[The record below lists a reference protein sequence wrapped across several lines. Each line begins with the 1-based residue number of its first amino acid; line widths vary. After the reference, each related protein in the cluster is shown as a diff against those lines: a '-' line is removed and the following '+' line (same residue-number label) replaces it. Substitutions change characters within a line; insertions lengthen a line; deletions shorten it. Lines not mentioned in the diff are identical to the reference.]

1 MTDALVFI
9 LQEEPAPTV
18 QGRRSSLSGVC
29 YLTMGLL
36 VLLLGLVFASM
47 YVYRYF
53 FITQL
58 PRESM
63 FHCGV
68 LYEDSLYSPF
78 KGQLELH
85 EDVKIYIEENYEQI
99 NVPVPQFGGSD
110 PADIIH
116 DFQRGL
122 TAYHDITLDKC
133 YVIELNTTIV
143 MPPRNLWE
151 LLVNVKVQ
159 LQSCLF
165 CCNTRLGLMQFCSQ
179 QALTGFSTSRGGVR
193 KAKAQPELNLARDAK
208 NNKKGFYR
216 YINQKRK
223 VKESVPPLMNENGE
237 LVSTDEEKA
246 EGKSCLTNLVAFYE
260 GVTTSV
266 DKGKAMDI
274 ICLDFCKAFDTVP
287 YNILLSK
294 LERYGGPDWDQSVLG
309 TTALVIF
316 INDLDSEIECTLS
329 KFADDA
335 KLSGAVDTP
344 EGRDVIQR
352 DLEKWACV
360 NLMRFNKAKC
370 RVLHLGRGNPWYQ

>member
-1 MTDALVFI
+1 MVKIGVQQPPAALKPEKEREKAGGDGVAGTV
-9 LQEEPAPTV
+9 LLPPGAEEPAPAV

-58 PRESM
+58 PRESV

-151 LLVNVKVQ
+151 LLVNVKKGTYLPQTYIIQEEMIATEHVSDMEQ
-159 LQSCLF
+159 LGSFIYRLCSGKETYRLKRRSARRRISRREAGNCHRIRHF
-165 CCNTRLGLMQFCSQ
+165 ENTFVVETVIC
-179 QALTGFSTSRGGVR
+179 
-193 KAKAQPELNLARDAK
+193 
-208 NNKKGFYR
+208 KK
-216 YINQKRK
+216 
-223 VKESVPPLMNENGE
+223 S
-237 LVSTDEEKA
+237 
-246 EGKSCLTNLVAFYE
+246 
-260 GVTTSV
+260 
-266 DKGKAMDI
+266 
-274 ICLDFCKAFDTVP
+274 
-287 YNILLSK
+287 
-294 LERYGGPDWDQSVLG
+294 
-309 TTALVIF
+309 
-316 INDLDSEIECTLS
+316 
-329 KFADDA
+329 
-335 KLSGAVDTP
+335 
-344 EGRDVIQR
+344 
-352 DLEKWACV
+352 
-360 NLMRFNKAKC
+360 
-370 RVLHLGRGNPWYQ
+370 

>member
-1 MTDALVFI
+1 
-9 LQEEPAPTV
+9 
-18 QGRRSSLSGVC
+18 
-29 YLTMGLL
+29 MGLL

-58 PRESM
+58 PRESV

-151 LLVNVKVQ
+151 LLVNVKGTPIAQAFVFPKNHREQ
-159 LQSCLF
+159 VPLNPTAMWAQVVGPSKPTLECALNYRGEKIHLPGMLDTGADVTIIARSDWPPHWDLQPIAGMI
-165 CCNTRLGLMQFCSQ
+165 LGIGRATVSMQS
-179 QALTGFSTSRGGVR
+179 
-193 KAKAQPELNLARDAK
+193 K
-208 NNKKGFYR
+208 NNILVKGPEGKLATIRPF
-216 YINQKRK
+216 
-223 VKESVPPLMNENGE
+223 VPHSKDIIGFIYLKDLKSRRLCQWYVAHILSPVWKLFPSAVIYHYMDDI
-237 LVSTDEEKA
+237 LVCASDKDYLEEGIKTTIETIEKA
-246 EGKSCLTNLVAFYE
+246 GFEICEDKINYTN
-260 GVTTSV
+260 
-266 DKGKAMDI
+266 
-274 ICLDFCKAFDTVP
+274 P
-287 YNILLSK
+287 
-294 LERYGGPDWDQSVLG
+294 
-309 TTALVIF
+309 
-316 INDLDSEIECTLS
+316 
-329 KFADDA
+329 
-335 KLSGAVDTP
+335 
-344 EGRDVIQR
+344 
-352 DLEKWACV
+352 
-360 NLMRFNKAKC
+360 
-370 RVLHLGRGNPWYQ
+370 